1 MANIHPILPRGCL
14 PYLAVGIGHHERQ
27 VFLGQETTVFVPSVT
42 MHVDR
47 THLPIFR
54 AIVAALEALPEGR
67 CEEAA

>member
-1 MANIHPILPRGCL
+1 M
-14 PYLAVGIGHHERQ
+14 
-27 VFLGQETTVFVPSVT
+27 PSVT